1 MFVALAVA
9 AVLGLGW
16 IAWTVSAPSAV
27 PLNLWLP
34 AYAGW
39 FGAGMAL
46 ATLTTADPTWGPVRV
61 LNDLGSSLATCW
73 AGAAALFWIAT
84 SRVAGPESLVFPTV
98 GQSVTK
104 NVLYLGIATLLLLPL
119 VFGDQSQGRVRTI
132 LSSAQSR
139 FLGEISYG
147 MFLLH
152 VVVLAWAYHALG
164 LRPFS
169 GNIVLVLMGTWLS
182 AAALATVVYLLL
194 ERPLR
199 RWRGLVTDRPSRD
212 EGSSTVATTAVRATS
227 ASV

>member
-1 MFVALAVA
+1 
-9 AVLGLGW
+9 
-16 IAWTVSAPSAV
+16 
-27 PLNLWLP
+27 
-34 AYAGW
+34 
-39 FGAGMAL
+39 
-46 ATLTTADPTWGPVRV
+46 
-61 LNDLGSSLATCW
+61 
-73 AGAAALFWIAT
+73 
-84 SRVAGPESLVFPTV
+84 
-98 GQSVTK
+98 
-104 NVLYLGIATLLLLPL
+104 
-119 VFGDQSQGRVRTI
+119 
-132 LSSAQSR
+132 
-139 FLGEISYG
+139 